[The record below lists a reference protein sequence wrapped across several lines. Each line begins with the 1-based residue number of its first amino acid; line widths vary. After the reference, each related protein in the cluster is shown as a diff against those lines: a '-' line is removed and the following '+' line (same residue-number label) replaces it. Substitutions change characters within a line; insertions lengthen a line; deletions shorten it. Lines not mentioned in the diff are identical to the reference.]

1 MLCLRPSKA
10 RYFLELLPLRVKLL
24 KKLGYTLITILLLLA
39 SCQKEQVLLS
49 TEETALRDSLALH
62 IGVVPVSAC
71 MPIYYAM
78 EASMFQE
85 GGVDVR
91 LHEFL
96 SQMDCDTAL
105 QKGHVHVAFTDLAR
119 LLELQGEQVNYRA
132 IASINAHLD
141 ERMIALDR
149 LSAADYWSDEIMRE
163 AGLSSTAIYR
173 PQINDIQLRTR
184 MLTEQMTDGAMLP
197 EPYASEAEMQ
207 GHKRLF
213 TSDTTAI
220 LFCFASP
227 QDVLIDTMRNAQVRK
242 FLKIYDNA
250 VKQLNS
256 GNNPE
261 VVRNLLTKQYAIP
274 QGVLDSLH
282 LPSLRPLSIPRQS
295 DADKAMTWM
304 RKRERR
310 ITSKAR
316 NQLLWSEKPF
326 NN

>member
-1 MLCLRPSKA
+1 M
-10 RYFLELLPLRVKLL
+10 

-49 TEETALRDSLALH
+49 PEETALRDSLALH
-62 IGVVPVSAC
+62 IGVVPVTAC
-71 MPIYYAM
+71 LPIYYAM
-78 EASMFQE
+78 ETDMFQE

-105 QKGHVHVAFTDLAR
+105 QNKHVHVAFTDLAR
-119 LLELQGEQVNYRA
+119 LLELQGEQANYRA
-132 IASINAHLD
+132 IASINSPISLMMAKKLRIRNLKHLD

-173 PQINDIQLRTR
+173 PQINDVQLRTR
-184 MLTEQMTDGAMLP
+184 MLIEQMTDGAMLP

-227 QDVLIDTMRNAQVRK
+227 QEVLIDTMRNTQVRK

-256 GNNPE
+256 GSKPE
-261 VVRNLLTKQYAIP
+261 VVRNLLAKQYAIP
-274 QGVLDSLH
+274 QEVLDSLH
-282 LPSLRPLSIPRQS
+282 LPSLCPLSIPRES
-295 DADKAMTWM
+295 DADKTMTWM

-316 NQLLWSEKPF
+316 TQLLWSEKPF